1 MRLSSITF
9 PEFLPV
15 ARALL
20 FSWLDD
26 PHQQCIR
33 MEDRFKEMYEAHVWQ
48 PFTQMKLAHT
58 PYKIDRASGVYLYEG
73 ERAIIDAVGS
83 WWVNLF
89 GHCNPRINEAVIRQ
103 LETLEHAMYAGMT
116 HEPALKL
123 SQRLSDQSGGEL
135 PRVFFSDN
143 GSTAVEIA
151 LKMAF
156 QYFRN
161 QNREEKKHFVALRD
175 GYHGDTIGTMSVGTR
190 SVFHKLYEPLLFD
203 VFHVMSPSDEFDF
216 ASGRVQSAACE
227 AALEDLETLLRN
239 RGNEICGFILEPLI
253 QGAGGMKF
261 YSAEYL
267 KGARQLCDRYE
278 VFLIADEVF
287 VGAGR
292 LGSYFAFEQ
301 AGIWPDLIAL
311 SKGLSGGYFPF
322 AATLATE
329 KIYQGFYS
337 DDRLHTLFHGHS
349 MTGNPPGCVASL
361 VSLEIFEEMQQNGV
375 VQELEQWHRRLLVNL
390 MEGPAGKHVR
400 KCRYWG
406 SVAALEVNLDSGYT
420 GNFAPQMLAKS
431 IEKGALIRPL
441 ANTVYLTPPLIIE
454 EEQLDTVYEILE
466 SSLEEIVGGN

>member
-1 MRLSSITF
+1 MEQRFEEI
-9 PEFLPV
+9 
-15 ARALL
+15 
-20 FSWLDD
+20 
-26 PHQQCIR
+26 HQ
-33 MEDRFKEMYEAHVWQ
+33 KHAWQ
-48 PFTQMKLAHT
+48 PFTQMKLAHM
-58 PYKIDRASGVYLYEG
+58 PYKIDRAEGVYLYEG
-73 ERAIIDAVGS
+73 DRAIIDAVGS

-89 GHCNPRINEAVIRQ
+89 GHCNPRINDAVIQQ
-103 LETLEHAMYAGMT
+103 LNTLEHAMYAGMT
-116 HEPALKL
+116 HEPALML
-123 SQRLSDQSGGEL
+123 SEALSRQSGDAL

-156 QYFRN
+156 QYYRN
-161 QNREEKKHFVALRD
+161 AGQTEKCEFVALKD

-203 VFHVMSPSDEFDF
+203 VNHVASPADEFDF
-216 ASGRVQSAACE
+216 ASGSVKTEACE
-227 AALEDLETLLRN
+227 AALKDLEAMFQAKGDR
-239 RGNEICGFILEPLI
+239 ICGFILEPLI

-261 YSAEYL
+261 YSPEYL
-267 KGARQLCDRYE
+267 KGARKLCDQYN

-287 VGAGR
+287 VGTGR
-292 LGSYFAFEQ
+292 LGSYFAFEH
-301 AGIWPDLIAL
+301 AGVWPDLIAL

-329 KIYQGFYS
+329 KVYQGFYS
-337 DDRLHTLFHGHS
+337 DDRIHTQFHGHS

-361 VSLEIFEEMQQNGV
+361 VSLQIFEEMQQNGIV
-375 VQELEQWHRRLLVNL
+375 AELEQWHRKLLINL
-390 MEGPAGKHVR
+390 MEGPAGKHVSN
-400 KCRYWG
+400 CRYIG
-406 SVAALEVNLDSGYT
+406 SVAALDVNLDSGYT

-466 SSLEEIVGGN
+466 SSLKEIVGGV

>member
-1 MRLSSITF
+1 MEQRFEEI
-9 PEFLPV
+9 
-15 ARALL
+15 
-20 FSWLDD
+20 
-26 PHQQCIR
+26 HQ
-33 MEDRFKEMYEAHVWQ
+33 KHAWQ
-48 PFTQMKLAHT
+48 PFTQMKLAHM
-58 PYKIDRASGVYLYEG
+58 PYKIDRAEGVYLYEG
-73 ERAIIDAVGS
+73 DRAIIDAVGS

-89 GHCNPRINEAVIRQ
+89 GHCNPRINDAVIQQ
-103 LETLEHAMYAGMT
+103 LNTLEHAMYAGMT
-116 HEPALKL
+116 HEPALML
-123 SQRLSDQSGGEL
+123 SEALSRQSGDAL

-156 QYFRN
+156 QYYRN
-161 QNREEKKHFVALRD
+161 AGQTEKCEFVALKD

-203 VFHVMSPSDEFDF
+203 VNHVASPADEFDF
-216 ASGRVQSAACE
+216 ASGSVKTEACE
-227 AALEDLETLLRN
+227 AALKDLEAMFQAKGDR
-239 RGNEICGFILEPLI
+239 ICGFILEPLI

-261 YSAEYL
+261 YSPEYL
-267 KGARQLCDRYE
+267 KGARKLCDQYN

-287 VGAGR
+287 VGTGR
-292 LGSYFAFEQ
+292 LGSYFAFEH
-301 AGIWPDLIAL
+301 AGVWPDLIAL

-329 KIYQGFYS
+329 KVYQGFYS
-337 DDRLHTLFHGHS
+337 DDRIHTLFHGHS

-361 VSLEIFEEMQQNGV
+361 VSLQIFEEMQQNGIV
-375 VQELEQWHRRLLVNL
+375 AELEQWHRKLLINL
-390 MEGPAGKHVR
+390 MEGPAGKHVSN
-400 KCRYWG
+400 CRYIG
-406 SVAALEVNLDSGYT
+406 SVAALDVNLDSGYT

-466 SSLEEIVGGN
+466 SSLKEIVGGV